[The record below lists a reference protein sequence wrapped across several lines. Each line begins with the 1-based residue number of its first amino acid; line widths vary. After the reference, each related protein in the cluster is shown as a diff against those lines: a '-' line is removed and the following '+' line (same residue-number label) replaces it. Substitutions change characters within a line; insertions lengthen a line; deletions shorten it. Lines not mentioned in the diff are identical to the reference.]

1 MTKGVAMLGDAKRL
15 IDQAVGLRD
24 RALSDEC
31 RAERERVDARNK
43 RIQGGVKAPESGT
56 YGKPASPKRV

>member
-1 MTKGVAMLGDAKRL
+1 VLDEAKRL

-31 RAERERVDARNK
+31 RAERVRVDARNK
-43 RIQGGVKAPESGT
+43 AIQAGVKAPASGT
-56 YGKPASPKRV
+56 YGKAVPPKRV